1 MSLKRRYETIRGLYI
16 QLLDHNL
23 STSIVNTIP
32 SFSVDLLL
40 PLGSCGKAMICF
52 VSAKLVQ
59 EGIISWD
66 KPIQSVIPEFIA
78 CRDYTTSH
86 LTLRDLLN
94 HKWSV
99 KLYPSNRLLYPEGD
113 YSSDDIIHSAK
124 YLEETSDLRTG
135 FYYSNYGYALAG
147 IVIERWTNRTLSDLL
162 HEFVFEPCEMTQ
174 TTTNCVQLKDKWCRT
189 VSHQS
194 TEGQQGTLLPFVQPK
209 FLGSSGIY
217 STVDD
222 IAKWIR
228 FRFFENNCNT
238 RIAEELNRIQTI
250 TLNDSKSNSWI
261 TGYSFGWAVKNMGP
275 YQVFTH
281 PGETYSISLKLMV
294 IPELKKAAIVF
305 LNEYNRPL
313 LDSISHDLLDILRTD
328 IIPSVPYEPLIRPA
342 FSLTGELYLNKDC
355 CGTYKN
361 DVLGTLRIECTNN
374 DSLQLCLDK
383 SLYTISNLKKTKDN
397 QIYAE
402 MISPFTFERYWLLSF
417 SLSSVSC
424 SVPSQ
429 LGTKVTFTRI

>member
-1 MSLKRRYETIRGLYI
+1 MSLLSRYDSIKGLYI
-16 QLLDHNL
+16 QLLDHN
-23 STSIVNTIP
+23 SNTAIANTIP
-32 SFSVDLLL
+32 SFTIHSLL

-66 KPIQSVIPEFIA
+66 KPIQSIIPEFVA
-78 CRDYTTSH
+78 FEDYTTSH

-94 HKWSV
+94 HKWAI

-113 YSSDDIIHSAK
+113 YSEDDIVHSAK

-147 IVIERWTNRTLSDLL
+147 IVIERWTSRSLSDLL
-162 HEFVFEPCEMTQ
+162 QEFVFDPSHMTQ
-174 TTTNCVQLKDKWCRT
+174 TTTNCTQLKDQWGHT
-189 VSHQS
+189 VSHHFDDS
-194 TEGQQGTLLPFVQPK
+194 ALLPFVQPK
-209 FLGSSGIY
+209 YLGSSGIY
-217 STVDD
+217 STIQD
-222 IAKWIR
+222 ISNWIY
-228 FRFFENNCNT
+228 FRFFDNNCNT
-238 RIAEELNRIQTI
+238 RILQELNRIQTI
-250 TLNDSKSNSWI
+250 TPNDSKSNSWI
-261 TGYSFGWAVKNMGP
+261 TGYSFGWAIKNMGR

-281 PGETYSISLKLMV
+281 PGETYSTSLKLMV

-313 LDSISHDLLDILRTD
+313 LDSISHDLLEIMYTD
-328 IIPSVPYEPLIRPA
+328 VIPSEPFKPIIRPT
-342 FSLTGELYLNKDC
+342 FSLTGELYLNNDC
-355 CGTYKN
+355 CGRYKN
-361 DVLGTLRIECTNN
+361 DVLGTLLIEYVN
-374 DSLQLCLDK
+374 DSLQLRLEK
-383 SLYTISNLKKTKDN
+383 SPYTISILKKTKDN

-429 LGTKVTFTRI
+429 LGTKLTFVRI